1 MFVTTWLHEN
11 IFVEGVQYEKTTST
25 KRQTTYFSC
34 VSSHL
39 LSHLIQLELHTHNL
53 LILLHR
59 NGCILRCLQ
68 RKDLKL
74 KKEGVENIIKQW
86 QYLERK
92 GHKPSLVFMRVLC
105 PSQIGRWSVGF
116 LLGEE
121 NQRTQKKTLRVG
133 EEPTTNSTHF
143 CYRAGI
149 EPRPHWW
156 DRGQRSIP
164 YPRQAESA
172 IHFRNAVRNIKQWMM
187 FIGLCIFMREC
198 ILT

>member
-92 GHKPSLVFMRVLC
+92 GNKPSLVLTGLICRGRIANKCGVLF
-105 PSQIGRWSVGF
+105 F
-116 LLGEE
+116 LWGVE
-121 NQRTQKKTLRVG
+121 NQRTQGKTLGARR
-133 EEPTTNSTHF
+133 EPTTNSTHL
-143 CYRAGI
+143 CDRAGI
-149 EPRPHWW
+149 GHIGGIE
-156 DRGQRSIP
+156 
-164 YPRQAESA
+164 ASA
-172 IHFRNAVRNIKQWMM
+172 LTTALSLLKTNDS
-187 FIGLCIFMREC
+187 RE
-198 ILT
+198 